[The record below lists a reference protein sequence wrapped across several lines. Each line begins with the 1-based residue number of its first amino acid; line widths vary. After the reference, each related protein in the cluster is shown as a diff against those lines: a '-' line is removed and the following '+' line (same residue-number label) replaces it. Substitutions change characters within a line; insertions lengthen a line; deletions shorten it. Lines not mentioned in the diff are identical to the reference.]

1 MLGLFLIIQLKI
13 IYIKFNYKTPVL
25 LKNLINNKSYI
36 GSAINLI
43 KIFTALHSTKCL
55 MYTSNKSH
63 NALLKYGYENY
74 NTIIRLN
81 ILFFL

>member
-1 MLGLFLIIQLKI
+1 MFKEE
-13 IYIKFNYKTPVL
+13 IYKENKNKSGIYCW
-25 LKNLINNKSYI
+25 KNLINNKIYV

-43 KIFTALHSTKCL
+43 KIFTVLHSTKCL